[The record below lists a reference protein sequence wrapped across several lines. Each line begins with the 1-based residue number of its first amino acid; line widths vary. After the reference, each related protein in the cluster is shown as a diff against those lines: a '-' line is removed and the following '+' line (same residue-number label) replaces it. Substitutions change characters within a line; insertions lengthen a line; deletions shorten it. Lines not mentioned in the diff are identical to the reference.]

1 VSPRLALTIGAIA
14 ALIFGLLLTL
24 APGPMLAGFGLEPSG
39 AATVVSRDVGVTL
52 IGLGII
58 NWLARDATGS
68 ALRGLLIGNIAVQVL
83 EIVVNG
89 YALGTGALPASS
101 APGLLIHLIL
111 GSVFLLGLRGAN
123 TPALAPACR
132 RGHAAHL
139 YRRHPLR

>member
-123 TPALAPACR
+123 TPALAPA
-132 RGHAAHL
+132 
-139 YRRHPLR
+139 